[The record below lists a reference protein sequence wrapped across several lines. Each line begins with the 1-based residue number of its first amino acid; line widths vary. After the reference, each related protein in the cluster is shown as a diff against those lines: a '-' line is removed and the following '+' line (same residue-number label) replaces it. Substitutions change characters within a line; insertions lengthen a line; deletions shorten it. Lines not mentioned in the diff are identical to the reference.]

1 MYGDSIAIRFDFP
14 AKIVELS
21 TEKIEQKVYMFM
33 FTGLLFAGA
42 YEQHRTESSIWL
54 PQFGCRNLV
63 DVVVVVVVE
72 KSKFPEIIAAMN
84 LKEN

>member
-1 MYGDSIAIRFDFP
+1 MAIPLRYGLIFLPKSLNCQR
-14 AKIVELS
+14 K
-21 TEKIEQKVYMFM
+21 KIEQKVYM

-42 YEQHRTESSIWL
+42 YEQPRTESSIWL